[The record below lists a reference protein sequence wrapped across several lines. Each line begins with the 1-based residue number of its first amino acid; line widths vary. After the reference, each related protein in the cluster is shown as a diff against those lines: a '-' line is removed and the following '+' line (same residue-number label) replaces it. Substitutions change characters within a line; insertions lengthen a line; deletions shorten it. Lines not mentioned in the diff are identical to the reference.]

1 MLIEIS
7 IGEALDRLSIL
18 ELKMEKINDRK
29 KIEEIQKDIS
39 TLCEAQKY
47 KLEGPYYYKL
57 LFYVNKE
64 IWNLTDTIK
73 QLDYTDTKFAKISYT
88 IFELNQSR
96 FRVKNIINKIYQ
108 SNINEQK
115 SYKLTEIHFNINDS
129 SLLECATLLNRLSY
143 ISLQYDILKISCSE
157 AVKEHII
164 KNIPRFNYIFEE
176 SSDKLQSI
184 DDLDIHFNL
193 DFQ

>member
-18 ELKMEKINDRK
+18 ELKMEKINDK
-29 KIEEIQKDIS
+29 NKLEEIQKDII

-47 KLEGPYYYKL
+47 KIEGEYYYKL

-64 IWNLTDTIK
+64 VWNLTDTIK
-73 QLDYTDTKFAKISYT
+73 QLDYTDTKFAKISHA

-96 FRVKNIINKIYQ
+96 FRLKNIINKIYE
-108 SNINEQK
+108 SKINEQK
-115 SYKLTEIHFNINDS
+115 SYSLTEIQFSINDS
-129 SLLECATLLNRLSY
+129 SLLDHPTLLNQLSY
-143 ISLQYDILKISCSE
+143 ISLQYDILKISCSD

-164 KNIPRFNYIFEE
+164 KNVPRFNYTFEE
-176 SSDKLQSI
+176 YSDKLTTIDQINLLVSSI
-184 DDLDIHFNL
+184 T
-193 DFQ
+193 Q

>member
-96 FRVKNIINKIYQ
+96 FRVKNIINKIYN

-115 SYKLTEIHFNINDS
+115 SYNLTEIHFNINDS
-129 SLLECATLLNRLSY
+129 SLLDPRTLLKQLSY

-164 KNIPRFNYIFEE
+164 KNVPRFNYVFEE
-176 SSDKLQSI
+176 PSDKLQSI

>member
-18 ELKMEKINDRK
+18 ELKMEKINDK
-29 KIEEIQKDIS
+29 KKLEEIQKDMN
-39 TLCEAQKY
+39 TLVEAQKY
-47 KLEGPYYYKL
+47 KIEGEYYYKL

-73 QLDYTDTKFAKISYT
+73 QLDYTNDAFAKLSHD

-96 FRVKNIINKIYQ
+96 FRLKNIINKIYE
-108 SNINEQK
+108 SKINEQK
-115 SYKLTEIHFNINDS
+115 SYKLTEIQFRINDS
-129 SLLECATLLNRLSY
+129 SLLDPATLLNQLSY

-157 AVKEHII
+157 ALKEHII
-164 KNIPRFNYIFEE
+164 KNVPRFNYTFEE
-176 SSDKLQSI
+176 CSESLVSI
-184 DDLDIHFNL
+184 DQINL
-193 DFQ
+193 LVSSISQ

>member
-7 IGEALDRLSIL
+7 IGEALDRLTIL
-18 ELKMEKINDRK
+18 ELKMEKINDAK
-29 KIEEIQKDIS
+29 KLEEIQKDIN
-39 TLCEAQKY
+39 TLFEAQKY
-47 KLEGPYYYKL
+47 KIEGEYYYKL

-73 QLDYTDTKFAKISYT
+73 QLHYTNSEFAKLTHIV
-88 IFELNQSR
+88 FELNQSR
-96 FRVKNIINKIYQ
+96 FRVKNIINKIYE

-115 SYKLTEIHFNINDS
+115 SYNLTEIQFSINDS
-129 SLLECATLLNRLSY
+129 SLLDHPTLLNQLSY

-164 KNIPRFNYIFEE
+164 KNIPRFNYTFEE
-176 SSDKLQSI
+176 YSDKLTTIDHIDLLVSSI
-184 DDLDIHFNL
+184 T
-193 DFQ
+193 Q